1 VRRRQSQKAV
11 AEQGVALP
19 FCMASG
25 SSSESLIDSIVPSSS
40 CAKERWRR
48 AVAALWRAIPKIQVD
63 AWVRDSN

>member
-1 VRRRQSQKAV
+1 VRRRQKAV

-19 FCMASG
+19 FRMAISG

-48 AVAALWRAIPKIQVD
+48 AFAALSRAIPKIQVD

>member
-1 VRRRQSQKAV
+1 
-11 AEQGVALP
+11 LP
-19 FCMASG
+19 FCTAISG